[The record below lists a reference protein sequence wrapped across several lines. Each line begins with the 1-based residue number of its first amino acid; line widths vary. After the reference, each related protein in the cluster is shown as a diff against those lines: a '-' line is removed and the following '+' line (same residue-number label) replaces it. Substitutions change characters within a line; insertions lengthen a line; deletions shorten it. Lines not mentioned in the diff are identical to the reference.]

1 MVINRHPHFFAGGF
15 LKINGRHTMKKIH
28 SLLLS
33 AIFSIAIFSS
43 AAHAAV
49 ITFDDLPATEADAI
63 HNGYHGFNWGAD
75 FMTSV
80 AYINKNT
87 LPGTG
92 FASGVVSG
100 DYAAFNNFATT
111 STISSNLFDF
121 NGAYL
126 TAAWNEGLLIEVTG
140 FLDNLA
146 LFTTTVTVSTQ
157 QAQWFDFNFIGINQ
171 LSFRSWGGTASNP
184 DEGGEHFVMDNFT
197 YNESTSTQVPESS
210 SLALLLLGAA
220 GILLGRNT
228 KKT

>member
-1 MVINRHPHFFAGGF
+1 
-15 LKINGRHTMKKIH
+15 MKKTH

-33 AIFSIAIFSS
+33 LFFSLGLCS
-43 AAHAAV
+43 AAQAAV
-49 ITFDDLPATEADAI
+49 ITFDDLPAAEADI
-63 HNGYHGFNWGAD
+63 IQEGYGGFHWGD
-75 FMTSV
+75 NFMTSV
-80 AYINKNT
+80 AYIHKNT

-92 FASGVVSG
+92 FAKGVVSG
-100 DYAAFNNFATT
+100 NYAAFNNFATT
-111 STISSNLFDF
+111 SSISSNLFDF

-126 TAAWNEGLLIEVTG
+126 TAAWNEGLFIEVTG
-140 FLDNLA
+140 FLDKLA

-197 YNESTSTQVPESS
+197 YNESANTQVPESS

-220 GILLGRNT
+220 GILLSRKT